1 MAVMSQNQSAPSA
14 PSSVREDGA
23 PAEPSFVAKL
33 QQAAKLA
40 NENCDRAT
48 ILAHTLSSQLREAQS
63 RINQLEAEADGLAD
77 RLWGEAETA
86 LAKLQ
91 ADANARIERT
101 KQEAHARIARVDS
114 EAESR
119 VRHLEGQLAQAQQLT
134 EQAKADAQI
143 AHDRIARVEAEADER
158 LSCAWAESEDRLTRL
173 KADLAQA
180 ELRADRA
187 EQWLALIRGEIEDHL
202 MPSLAAMHDH
212 PTVAGSEINRSADGD
227 ESDYEH

>member
-1 MAVMSQNQSAPSA
+1 MAVMSRNQSAPSA
-14 PSSVREDGA
+14 PGSVREDGA

-63 RINQLEAEADGLAD
+63 RINQLEAAADGLAD

-91 ADANARIERT
+91 ADAKARIERT
-101 KQEAHARIARVDS
+101 KQEADARIARVES

-119 VRHLEGQLAQAQQLT
+119 VRDLEA
-134 EQAKADAQI
+134 
-143 AHDRIARVEAEADER
+143 
-158 LSCAWAESEDRLTRL
+158 TR
-173 KADLAQA
+173 AGTTTHRPGEGRCTVSSWQ
-180 ELRADRA
+180 R
-187 EQWLALIRGEIEDHL
+187 IRGRRRSSFEIAGNLVAAARLHPLPEMDVIVVL
-202 MPSLAAMHDH
+202 AGIVEEPGILSKGPFTTSSSDLPSHSVPLRRLL
-212 PTVAGSEINRSADGD
+212 PLLT
-227 ESDYEH
+227 